1 MKLHEIYH
9 LEEAPFS
16 KALKTAGDIASQALF
31 GPESETTK
39 RFKAAFS
46 PKAVSSK
53 LQPQITLDPKKR
65 QQQQKFTGDVKVAV
79 DIIKN
84 ANPSAKFKDII
95 EVTLENNNKLVF
107 GFFTASVGNW
117 KEFAYTS
124 TGIIQ
129 PFGSAVKSKKLIYKD
144 LLQPGGMKIDDE
156 QNKHVGYLRLGVTKP
171 LDQIKKD
178 LHSFFGNDFQNN
190 ITMAKNV
197 KQIIK

>member
-9 LEEAPFS
+9 LEEAPLS

-178 LHSFFGNDFQNN
+178 LHSFFGNNFQNN